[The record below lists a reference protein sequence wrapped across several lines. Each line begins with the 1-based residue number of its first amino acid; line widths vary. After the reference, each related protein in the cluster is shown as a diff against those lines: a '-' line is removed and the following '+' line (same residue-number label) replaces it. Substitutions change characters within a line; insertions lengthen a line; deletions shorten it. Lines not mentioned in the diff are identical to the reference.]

1 MKSWL
6 GVLENLLD
14 ALQVLSQ
21 LTSDLSPTEVSIK
34 EFNIHLFTMA
44 ISDCHDDYVEDL
56 PIFSDVCILEFVVF
70 QIDIL
75 YLLFYVLNQVGD
87 VLEVVYTRPRRV
99 IYVRLVE

>member
-6 GVLENLLD
+6 CVLENLLD
-14 ALQVLSQ
+14 ALQMLSQ
-21 LTSDLSPTEVSIK
+21 FISDLSPTDVSIK
-34 EFNIHLFTMA
+34 EFNIHLFAMD

-75 YLLFYVLNQVGD
+75 YLLFYVLDKRGD
-87 VLEVVYTRPRRV
+87 VLEVVYT
-99 IYVRLVE
+99 

>member
-1 MKSWL
+1 MKSWF
-6 GVLENLLD
+6 GVVENLLD
-14 ALQVLSQ
+14 ALQLLSQ
-21 LTSDLSPTEVSIK
+21 FISDLSPTEVSIK
-34 EFNIHLFTMA
+34 EFNIHLFIVC
-44 ISDCHDDYVEDL
+44 ISDCHGGYIEDL
-56 PIFSDVCILEFVVF
+56 PIPTDVCSLEFVAF